1 MVSVQNH
8 DYCAYAQYITAQY
21 IYIDLLVSILIMPLL
36 GMATKRYPHHLPVRP
51 NKGRLFLRNSTRTQ
65 KHKHI

>member
-21 IYIDLLVSILIMPLL
+21 IYRFTCIDTYHA
-36 GMATKRYPHHLPVRP
+36 ATWYGYQTLPAP
-51 NKGRLFLRNSTRTQ
+51 PPGPSE
-65 KHKHI
+65 